1 MGDSG
6 EGRELLAVDDE
17 NGGVR
22 RRQAVRLPA
31 ALLASP
37 LALGQ
42 ALVVADADGGLR
54 SLRAADGSTL
64 WEAELGAPVVAAP
77 LSIGDRLFIADTAGV
92 VHCRS
97 VASGEVLWCV
107 EHAEGEEFF
116 TLCTDG
122 SAIYAGGW
130 QGRLHLLDARD
141 GASLQSL
148 DLGGQI
154 LATTYAPVGRTIYA
168 TASHGALHTLPTS
181 GAPEPAPRR

>member
-1 MGDSG
+1 MNCSRSTTRTAASAG
-6 EGRELLAVDDE
+6 GRPY
-17 NGGVR
+17 GFPPPCSPHPWPWSR
-22 RRQAVRLPA
+22 RSSSPTRTA
-31 ALLASP
+31 ACGP
-37 LALGQ
+37 WG
-42 ALVVADADGGLR
+42 
-54 SLRAADGSTL
+54 AADGSTL
-64 WEAELGAPVVAAP
+64 WEAELGAPVVAPP

-97 VASGEVLWCV
+97 AATGEVLWCV

-130 QGRLHLLDARD
+130 HGRLYLLDARD
-141 GASLQSL
+141 GSSLQSL

-168 TASHGALHTLPTS
+168 TASHGALHALPTS